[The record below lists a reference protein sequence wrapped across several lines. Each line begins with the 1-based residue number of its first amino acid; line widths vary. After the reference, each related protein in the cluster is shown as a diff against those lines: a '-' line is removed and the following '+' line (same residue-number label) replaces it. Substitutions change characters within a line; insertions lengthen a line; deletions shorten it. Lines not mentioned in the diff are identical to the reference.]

1 METKVVC
8 ARCEQERERLERP
21 PIGGP
26 TGQMIQENVCRD
38 CWQEWRI
45 RSAQLINHYGLVL
58 GDPAHREQL
67 RIATREFLTL
77 DEDET

>member
-8 ARCEQERERLERP
+8 ARCEQEQQALERP
-21 PIGGP
+21 PIGGA
-26 TGQMIQENVCRD
+26 TGQRIQENVCRD
-38 CWQEWRI
+38 CWQEWRE

-58 GDPAHREQL
+58 GNPAHRQQL
-67 RIATREFLTL
+67 RIAMWEFLNL